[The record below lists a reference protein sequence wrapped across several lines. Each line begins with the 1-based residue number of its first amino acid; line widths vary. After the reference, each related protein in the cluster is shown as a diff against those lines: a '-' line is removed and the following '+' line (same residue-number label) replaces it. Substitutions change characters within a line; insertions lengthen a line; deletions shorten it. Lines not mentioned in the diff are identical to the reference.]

1 VRRVRFHRAASV
13 EAGAAVDWYNERL
26 AGLGDEFRAEL
37 GATIER
43 IVEGPLVWPLSAY
56 DRRARWCSLSRF
68 PYSIV
73 YVVAEDGSVT
83 VAAVAHARRRPG
95 YWMRRVGP

>member
-1 VRRVRFHRAASV
+1 VRRVRFHLAASV

-37 GATIER
+37 VAAVER
-43 IVEGPLVWPLSAY
+43 IGEGPLVWPFSAY
-56 DRRARWCSLSRF
+56 DRRARCCSLSRF
-68 PYSIV
+68 PYSLV
-73 YVVAEDGSVT
+73 YVVSEDGSVT

-95 YWMRRVGP
+95 YWMQRV